1 MEKYYAFEIPDVPA
15 KSEYLEVKYSV
26 SMTNLM
32 KDQNLLLCL
41 LGNVY
46 VSIRIKI
53 IAFDLLYLVSVPLF
67 VDSCSLSPCWLC
79 LLFEGIGV
87 NLLFSKCR
95 DELIPKLAAAFFLLF
110 VCSFCY
116 HLYAC

>member
-26 SMTNLM
+26 SITNLM

-53 IAFDLLYLVSVPLF
+53 IAFDPLYLVSVPLF

-79 LLFEGIGV
+79 LLFKGIGV
-87 NLLFSKCR
+87 NLLLSKCR